1 MRMTASARQVEGL
14 TNTTTSRTQTS
25 QLTSLRLYLL
35 FRHRPVRFTLPSSLN
50 FRIPTSLCIAAI
62 HTRRPLL
69 CASHHIETVALLI
82 IRTSLGVE
90 RKRLGKARATFF
102 LADFP
107 CQLLPDEPLGCSWH
121 RACGRWRWR
130 WAATFVCTMHT
141 HHAKAQACYDITM
154 TRPGDGACGA
164 KVLGSLLLQMNSVC
178 KIFTCSVHHF
188 ANSSIQY

>member
-1 MRMTASARQVEGL
+1 MTASARQVEGL

-35 FRHRPVRFTLPSSLN
+35 FRLRPVRFTLPSSLN

-62 HTRRPLL
+62 HTRRPLP

-107 CQLLPDEPLGCSWH
+107 CQLLPDESLGCSWH
-121 RACGRWRWR
+121 RACGRWR

-141 HHAKAQACYDITM
+141 HHAKAQGVLRYYYDS
-154 TRPGDGACGA
+154 TRRRRVRS
-164 KVLGSLLLQMNSVC
+164 KGSR
-178 KIFTCSVHHF
+178 
-188 ANSSIQY
+188 